1 MKVLFLSFSTA
12 LLLTGCSTTTYMNYA
27 GAPVQQGKGGAFLV
41 VDGMELWQEGRPNRP
56 YRVVGVITDSRPVG
70 IWTMGS
76 RATTVA
82 RMAGEHGG
90 DAVVMESDVR
100 EFAGT
105 YTSGSSNWS
114 ASSYNN
120 KRSNCGNK
128 SGYVY
133 GTSYGTS
140 TTTPLYQAHSRFL
153 VLRYH

>member
-1 MKVLFLSFSTA
+1 MKAFFLSLGAA
-12 LLLTGCSTTTYMNYA
+12 LVLSGCSTTTYMDYA
-27 GAPVQQGKGGAFLV
+27 GAPVQRGKGGAFLI

-70 IWTMGS
+70 VWTMGP

-82 RMAGEHGG
+82 RMAREHGG

-100 EFAGT
+100 EFTGT

-114 ASSYNN
+114 AANYES
-120 KRSNCGNK
+120 SNCRNN
-128 SGYVY
+128 SGYTY
-133 GTSYGTS
+133 GTSYGSS
-140 TTTPLYQAHSRFL
+140 TTTPMYQAHSRFL